1 MSLRL
6 LMKNVGTV
14 ILSVALSIIHFGF
27 TANAT
32 ETVNPSLY
40 AGKEYRLIGP
50 WRGGRA
56 VTVSGVI
63 GDPLTYYMGAA
74 GGGVWKTTNAG
85 VSWENVS
92 DGYFGVGTI
101 GAIAVSQSDPNVV
114 YVGTGEGPI
123 RGVTTASGDGMYKST
138 DAGKTWKH
146 IGLPKAGQIPKVRVH
161 PTNPDIVYVAA
172 QGNIWGQNEER
183 GIYRSEDGGET
194 WEHVLKVHP
203 QVGGGDLVMDPTN
216 PRVLYAAMW
225 ENGRTPWYI
234 LSGGENGGIWK
245 TTDGGD
251 TWNKLEGGLPKMIG
265 KVGIDVAASNPDRV
279 YAVVEGDMYSDDGGV
294 YRSENGGKTWT
305 NINSNRLTHTR
316 AWYYNHLKADP
327 NDDNTIYVMNVPFMK
342 SIDGGLSY
350 EINNDIGHGDTH
362 DLWINP
368 DNSLNMALADDG
380 GAEITFDGG
389 KSWSSLNNQP
399 TAQFYRVNT
408 DNMMPYRIYGGQQD
422 NSTVAIT
429 SESFT
434 GGIGVD
440 DFYSVGGGESAH
452 VAFDEN
458 NPKYVYATT
467 INGTLTEINTENRR
481 TRPIKPYPQYVFGEN
496 AEDLKYRAN
505 WNAPVS
511 SSPHDPSVIYYG
523 SQYILRS
530 SDRGVTWEEISP
542 DLTRN
547 EKEKQRLN
555 GGPLTAENVGA
566 EFYGNVYT
574 IVESPHERGVIWSGS
589 DDGLVYVTRDNGGNW
604 ENVTPRNAPEGM
616 INAIEVSPHDPAT
629 AYVVVSAYKMNDPE
643 PYIYKTTNY
652 GDSWKRIDGDLPE
665 GNFARVVREDKNK
678 QGLLYAGT
686 EGGLFISFD
695 DGDNWQSLKLNL
707 PVVPITDLMI
717 RQGDLV
723 VATQGRAFWVMDD
736 ISIFSQIANDQA
748 EKELHVISPSPT
760 MMITGRRSGGA
771 NEGKN
776 PPNGVILS
784 YHIKE
789 DHEGPLSIDIMDSLG
804 NLVRSYSSEESA
816 RDRCVINNMS
826 PRQKRSLSYPSKK
839 KGMNLWTWDMRRHG
853 LICIDDIFMFSGW
866 NGAKVMPGEYQARVS
881 IGDYEET
888 VPFELLPDP
897 RDSATKA
904 EYDFLETKL
913 VEGTNLFN
921 EIIVALDNTRKAR
934 AQVKGLM
941 SDYADNADLVARGTA
956 AVEQINEWEKLIDQV
971 YFQVL
976 EDEDAWP
983 SMLDV
988 QVKHVVDVMDGAGAP
1003 VARGALDR
1011 LSDLQDQW
1019 AARKA
1024 ELDTIKR
1031 DHLDPINSWAEQNNV
1046 RHVVAP

>member
-1 MSLRL
+1 MTISRIHKMIVSAL
-6 LMKNVGTV
+6 VGT
-14 ILSVALSIIHFGF
+14 AFIITSFF
-27 TANAT
+27 TGAMAT

-56 VTVSGVI
+56 AAISGVI

-85 VSWENVS
+85 TSWFNVS
-92 DGYFGVGTI
+92 DGYFTSGTI

-146 IGLPKAGQIPKVRVH
+146 IGLPNAGQIPKVRVH

-172 QGNIWGQNEER
+172 QGNIWGPNEER
-183 GIYRSEDGGET
+183 GIYRSEDGGKT
-194 WEHVLKVHP
+194 WEHVLKIDP

-216 PRVLYAAMW
+216 PRILYAAMW

-234 LSGGENGGIWK
+234 LSGGVKGGIWK
-245 TTDGGD
+245 TSDGGD
-251 TWNKLEGGLPKMIG
+251 TWEKLAGGLPEKIG

-279 YAVVEGDMYSDDGGV
+279 YAVVEGDMYTDDGGV
-294 YRSENGGKTWT
+294 YRSEDGGKNWT

-327 NDDNTIYVMNVPFMK
+327 NDDNTIYVMNVPFLK
-342 SIDGGLSY
+342 SIDGGNSY
-350 EINNDIGHGDTH
+350 EIVEVGHGDTH

-368 DNSLNMALADDG
+368 ENSLNMALADDG

-389 KSWSSLNNQP
+389 KSWSSIMNQP

-440 DFYSVGGGESAH
+440 DYYSVGGGESAH

-467 INGTLTEINTENRR
+467 INGTLTEIDTENRR

-511 SSPHDPSVIYYG
+511 ASPHDPSIIYYG
-523 SQYILRS
+523 AQLILRS

-555 GGPLTAENVGA
+555 GGPLTVENVGA

-589 DDGLVYVTRDNGGNW
+589 DDGLVYITRDNAANW

-643 PYIYKTTNY
+643 PYIYKTSNY
-652 GDSWKRIDGDLPE
+652 GDSWERLDGDLPD
-665 GNFARVVREDKNK
+665 GNFVRVVREDKNK

-686 EGGLFISFD
+686 EGGMFISFD
-695 DGDNWQSLKLNL
+695 DGENWQSLKMNL
-707 PVVPITDLMI
+707 PIVPITDLMI

-723 VATQGRAFWVMDD
+723 VATQGRGFYVMDD
-736 ISIFSQIANDQA
+736 ISIFSQISNDQA
-748 EKELHVISPSPT
+748 EKEIHVISPSPT
-760 MMITGRRSGGA
+760 MMITGRRGGGA

-784 YHIKE
+784 YHIKD
-789 DHEGPLSIDIMDSLG
+789 DHEGPLSIDIMDKMG
-804 NLVRSYSSEESA
+804 NLVRSYSSEESD
-816 RDRCVINNMS
+816 RDRCVIGNMS

-839 KGMNLWTWDMRRHG
+839 KGMNLWNWDMRRHG
-853 LICIDDIFMFSGW
+853 LICIDNVFMFSGW
-866 NGAKVMPGEYQARVS
+866 NGAKVMPGEYQARIS
-881 IGDYEET
+881 IGDASET

-897 RDSATKA
+897 RDNATTT
-904 EYDFLETKL
+904 EYEFLETKL

-934 AQVKGLM
+934 AQVKALMKDHADLM
-941 SDYADNADLVARGTA
+941 SRGNAAI
-956 AVEQINEWEKLIDQV
+956 EQIDTWEKLIDQV

-1011 LSDLQDQW
+1011 LSDLQGQW
-1019 AARKA
+1019 MARKA
-1024 ELDTIKR
+1024 ELDAIKR
-1031 DHLDPINSWAEQNNV
+1031 DHLDPINAWAEQNGV
-1046 RHVVAP
+1046 RHVVSP